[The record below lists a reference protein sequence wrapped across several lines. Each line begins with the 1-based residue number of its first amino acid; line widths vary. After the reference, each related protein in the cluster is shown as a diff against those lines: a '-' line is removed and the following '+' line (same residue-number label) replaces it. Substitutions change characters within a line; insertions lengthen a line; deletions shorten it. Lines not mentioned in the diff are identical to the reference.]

1 MNQPAI
7 YTRSELFPFRIR
19 LRADETTQIDD
30 LILSHLLCFDLL
42 RARQVDEDWK
52 QAIDARDNLHE
63 KLFLLPK
70 SLRNASS
77 IDQSDYIDGLW
88 KKVDDERL
96 KDDPDT
102 AVWNAIRLNP
112 LLEERKGNVVDSG
125 AHGVN
130 PFDCLS
136 PTVPNMM
143 AAENDDTRPL
153 LNSMFL
159 TWPPIPCVKLFG
171 QWQKDEHTSAHPPI
185 SPTFMSDT
193 GMTIGQLA
201 EYMGPTADEEWT
213 PHALLWTED
222 AWRRSMTM
230 AVMDPEKVSHDVET
244 APDSLGR
251 TPSHVINEDRLRRS
265 LSARQVQMI
274 AIGGTIGTG
283 LFLGTGKALATGG
296 PASLLICYS
305 IVGFIVFCTMLSLGE
320 MAAFVPV
327 AGSFCTFA
335 GRYVDDAFG
344 FALTWN
350 YWFND
355 AVSTAADLVALQ
367 LLIQYWSDNVPW
379 YAVGIAVWVLIV
391 LANIINVKAYGELE
405 YWLSLLKVVTIV
417 IFIILSIAVNAGG
430 NVGYGYIGGK
440 FWTIGDAPF
449 VGGIGGFASVFV
461 TASFAYGGTE
471 SIAITAGETRDPA
484 RILPKVVK
492 NVFWRILLFY
502 ILTAIMIGFN
512 IPYNYPGLSTKD
524 SRTSPFTIAFQMAGS
539 KAAGSFVNA
548 VVLTSVISA
557 GNHALYAGS
566 RLLYTLGTNGHA
578 PKVFTKLTRYQV
590 PWVSVMTTSLVSIVL
605 FSLSFAGSGQ
615 VWTWLQNIVGV
626 SNQLSWICIGISSL
640 RFRAGLKAQG
650 KEHLL
655 PFRNWMYPWGP
666 WVCIILNSFIVLVQG
681 WSCFSPA
688 FAPVSFVSFYL
699 ELPIFLVMIVGWKL
713 LKKTKF
719 RRASEMDLET
729 DVYTKDDMEPEE
741 RGWKGKSKRIGT
753 WLCF

>member
-1 MNQPAI
+1 
-7 YTRSELFPFRIR
+7 
-19 LRADETTQIDD
+19 
-30 LILSHLLCFDLL
+30 
-42 RARQVDEDWK
+42 
-52 QAIDARDNLHE
+52 
-63 KLFLLPK
+63 
-70 SLRNASS
+70 
-77 IDQSDYIDGLW
+77 
-88 KKVDDERL
+88 
-96 KDDPDT
+96 
-102 AVWNAIRLNP
+102 
-112 LLEERKGNVVDSG
+112 
-125 AHGVN
+125 
-130 PFDCLS
+130 
-136 PTVPNMM
+136 M
-143 AAENDDTRPL
+143 A
-153 LNSMFL
+153 
-159 TWPPIPCVKLFG
+159 
-171 QWQKDEHTSAHPPI
+171 TS
-185 SPTFMSDT
+185 
-193 GMTIGQLA
+193 
-201 EYMGPTADEEWT
+201 
-213 PHALLWTED
+213 
-222 AWRRSMTM
+222 
-230 AVMDPEKVSHDVET
+230 DPEKAPHDV
-244 APDSLGR
+244 AASPDSLDR
-251 TPSHVINEDRLRRS
+251 IQSHFVNEDRLRRS

-367 LLIQYWSDNVPW
+367 LLIQYWSDSVPW

-391 LANIINVKAYGELE
+391 LTNIINVKAYGELE
-405 YWLSLLKVVTIV
+405 YWLSLLKVVTII

-430 NVGYGYIGGK
+430 NTHYGYIGGK
-440 FWTIGDAPF
+440 YWTIGDAPF

-484 RILPKVVK
+484 RTLPRVVE

-512 IPYNYPGLSTKD
+512 IPYDYPGLSTKS

-566 RLLYTLGTNGHA
+566 RLLYTLGANGHA

-590 PWVSVMTTSLVSIVL
+590 PWVAVITTSLVSIVL

-666 WVCIILNSFIVLVQG
+666 IICVVLNSFIVLVQG
-681 WSCFSPA
+681 WSSFSPK
-688 FAPVSFVSFYL
+688 FAAVDFVSFYL
-699 ELPIFLVMIVGWKL
+699 ELPVFLLMIVVWKL

-719 RRASEMDLET
+719 RKASEMDLET
-729 DVYTKDDMEPEE
+729 DVYTKEDMEPAEK
-741 RGWKGKSKRIGT
+741 GWKGRSKRIGT
-753 WLCF
+753 WFCF

>member
-1 MNQPAI
+1 
-7 YTRSELFPFRIR
+7 
-19 LRADETTQIDD
+19 
-30 LILSHLLCFDLL
+30 
-42 RARQVDEDWK
+42 
-52 QAIDARDNLHE
+52 
-63 KLFLLPK
+63 
-70 SLRNASS
+70 
-77 IDQSDYIDGLW
+77 
-88 KKVDDERL
+88 
-96 KDDPDT
+96 
-102 AVWNAIRLNP
+102 
-112 LLEERKGNVVDSG
+112 
-125 AHGVN
+125 
-130 PFDCLS
+130 
-136 PTVPNMM
+136 
-143 AAENDDTRPL
+143 
-153 LNSMFL
+153 
-159 TWPPIPCVKLFG
+159 
-171 QWQKDEHTSAHPPI
+171 
-185 SPTFMSDT
+185 
-193 GMTIGQLA
+193 
-201 EYMGPTADEEWT
+201 
-213 PHALLWTED
+213 
-222 AWRRSMTM
+222 
-230 AVMDPEKVSHDVET
+230 
-244 APDSLGR
+244 
-251 TPSHVINEDRLRRS
+251 
-265 LSARQVQMI
+265 MI

-367 LLIQYWSDNVPW
+367 LLIQYWSDSVP
-379 YAVGIAVWVLIV
+379 V
-391 LANIINVKAYGELE
+391 AYGELE
-405 YWLSLLKVVTIV
+405 YWLSLLKVVTII

-430 NVGYGYIGGK
+430 NTDYGYIGGK
-440 FWTIGDAPF
+440 YWTIGDAPF

-484 RILPKVVK
+484 RTLPRVVK

-512 IPYNYPGLSTKD
+512 IPYDYPGLSTKS

-566 RLLYTLGTNGHA
+566 RLLYTLGANGHA

-590 PWVSVMTTSLVSIVL
+590 PWVAVITTSLVSIVL

-666 WVCIILNSFIVLVQG
+666 IICVVLNSFIVLVQG
-681 WSCFSPA
+681 WSSFSPK
-688 FAPVSFVSFYL
+688 FAAVDFVSFYL
-699 ELPIFLVMIVGWKL
+699 ELPIFLLMIVVWKL

-719 RRASEMDLET
+719 RKASEMDLET
-729 DVYTKDDMEPEE
+729 DVYTKEDMEPAEK
-741 RGWKGKSKRIGT
+741 GWKGRSKRIGT
-753 WLCF
+753 WFCF